1 MALPASGPISSSMIA
16 QEFSSSQAPSGPNI
30 SLKGLAS
37 ELGTPVT
44 SDIFMGASFYGQSGV
59 ILTAFDYNSEGADNA
74 SEACALESTEDVAY
88 HDNGSGG
95 GGTAPA
101 ANDRVYTDSAGTT
114 LLPESIYKI
123 TGNSYMI
130 IIEDGNGQPGLV
142 SEVNSCRSDR
152 RFKRNIV
159 FRTYSKSGIPVYE
172 FEYIDKADGEGTYIG
187 TMAQDLIKLNKSEAV
202 ITDKE
207 GFYLVDYSK
216 IDVDFYKI

>member
-16 QEFSSSQAPSGPNI
+16 QEFSSSQAPSGPDI

-37 ELGTPVT
+37 ELSTPVT
-44 SDIFMGASFYGQSGV
+44 SNIFMGASFYGQSAFSG
-59 ILTAFDYNSEGADNA
+59 TAFSYNSEGQESGA
-74 SEACALESTEDVAY
+74 EACGLEATSDTAY
-88 HDNGSGG
+88 HDGTGATPVSGDFVYTNITGTSPLADGIYKYFDGTEAGRYMVIEGSGAV
-95 GGTAPA
+95 TS
-101 ANDRVYTDSAGTT
+101 TS
-114 LLPESIYKI
+114 
-123 TGNSYMI
+123 
-130 IIEDGNGQPGLV
+130 
-142 SEVNSCRSDR
+142 SCGRSDR
-152 RFKRNIV
+152 RLKRNIV

>member
-16 QEFSSSQAPSGPNI
+16 QEFSSSQAPSGPDI

-37 ELGTPVT
+37 ELSTPVT
-44 SDIFMGASFYGQSGV
+44 SDIFMGASFYGQSAFSG
-59 ILTAFDYNSEGADNA
+59 TAFFYNSEDQESGA
-74 SEACALESTEDVAY
+74 EACGLESTPDTAY
-88 HDNGSGG
+88 HNGSGATP
-95 GGTAPA
+95 TAG
-101 ANDRVYTDSAGTT
+101 NYVYTNSTGTIA
-114 LLPESIYKI
+114 LADGIYKY
-123 TGNSYMI
+123 TDTTEAGRYMV
-130 IIEDGNGQPGLV
+130 IEGSGRV
-142 SEVNSCRSDR
+142 SSTVSCGKSDR
-152 RFKRNIV
+152 RLKRNIV

>member
-16 QEFSSSQAPSGPNI
+16 QEFSSSQAPSGPDI

-37 ELGTPVT
+37 ELSTPVT
-44 SDIFMGASFYGQSGV
+44 SDIFMGASFYGQSAFSG
-59 ILTAFDYNSEGADNA
+59 TAFFYNSEDQESGA
-74 SEACALESTEDVAY
+74 EACGLESTPDTAY
-88 HDNGSGG
+88 HNGSGATP
-95 GGTAPA
+95 TAG
-101 ANDRVYTDSAGTT
+101 NYVYTNSTGTIA
-114 LLPESIYKI
+114 LADGIYKY
-123 TGNSYMI
+123 TDTTEAGRYMV
-130 IIEDGNGQPGLV
+130 IEGSGRV
-142 SEVNSCRSDR
+142 SSTVSCGKSDR
-152 RFKRNIV
+152 RLKHNIV

>member
-1 MALPASGPISSSMIA
+1 MALPSSGPISSSMIA
-16 QEFSSSQAPSGPNI
+16 AEFSSSQSPSGPNI

-37 ELGTPVT
+37 ELSTPVT
-44 SDIFMGASFYGQSGV
+44 SDIFMGASFYGQSAFSG
-59 ILTAFDYNSEGADNA
+59 TAFSYNSEGQESGA
-74 SEACALESTEDVAY
+74 EACGLETTEDTAY
-88 HDNGSGG
+88 HNGTGTYPAAGDYVYTNST
-95 GGTAPA
+95 GTAA
-101 ANDRVYTDSAGTT
+101 LGNGT
-114 LLPESIYKI
+114 YKYDD
-123 TGNSYMI
+123 TTQKGSYMVLV
-130 IIEDGNGQPGLV
+130 DGNGRVDSTV
-142 SEVNSCRSDR
+142 SCGRSDR
-152 RFKRNIV
+152 RLKRNIV